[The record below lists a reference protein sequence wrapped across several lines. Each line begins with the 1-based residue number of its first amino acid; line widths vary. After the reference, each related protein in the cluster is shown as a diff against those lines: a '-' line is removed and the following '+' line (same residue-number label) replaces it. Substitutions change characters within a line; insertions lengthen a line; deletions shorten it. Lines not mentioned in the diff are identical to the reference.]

1 MADLSEKVIDF
12 FTNAKVNMRTL
23 HEVLSEFLAVE
34 VGGQKLYERALELVT
49 DTEVR
54 SKFREYHRQT
64 VRHQK
69 TLIDVIRKLNGNPQM
84 PSAKAKVA
92 AAKAQALLKT
102 MGRSGLSKD
111 EAQLNAIENIV
122 LAETKDHADWE
133 LLGKIVRQTT
143 DSHLREVLRPA
154 VHTVEQEEDEH
165 LNWTRKKLGELQ
177 MASLVQQDKASSK
190 LISLEN
196 GGSKRSKRKQLR
208 ASKGPQ
214 TAAVKSPPKP
224 AAPAKERK
232 RTHR

>member
-34 VGGQKLYERALELVT
+34 VGRQKLYERALELVT

-92 AAKAQALLKT
+92 AGKAQALLKT

-122 LAETKDHADWE
+122 LADHADWE

-165 LNWTRKKLGELQ
+165 LNWTRKNSESRKWHR
-177 MASLVQQDKASSK
+177 SYNRTRPVQS
-190 LISLEN
+190 
-196 GGSKRSKRKQLR
+196 
-208 ASKGPQ
+208 
-214 TAAVKSPPKP
+214 
-224 AAPAKERK
+224 
-232 RTHR
+232 

>member
-92 AAKAQALLKT
+92 AAKAQALLND
-102 MGRSGLSKD
+102 G
-111 EAQLNAIENIV
+111 A
-122 LAETKDHADWE
+122 
-133 LLGKIVRQTT
+133 LGT
-143 DSHLREVLRPA
+143 
-154 VHTVEQEEDEH
+154 
-165 LNWTRKKLGELQ
+165 LQ
-177 MASLVQQDKASSK
+177 
-190 LISLEN
+190 
-196 GGSKRSKRKQLR
+196 R
-208 ASKGPQ
+208 
-214 TAAVKSPPKP
+214 
-224 AAPAKERK
+224 
-232 RTHR
+232 